1 MLLTTGWA
9 ASASASAS
17 DDKIAKES
25 SAISASSSNDNWLPR
40 GGGGDDHDDPLTK
53 TQLQPPKPTTIS
65 GGGAPTVTAD
75 YSSDFEMT
83 PSEVRVAAGT
93 SAYLSCRPR
102 SLRNKT
108 VRPLLL
114 FIFTLRQ
121 SNNNFVPVLMVYSYS
136 TSGGREGGRA
146 AKIQLRQKALSHS
159 IFKVLTF
166 KSCYHHPPP
175 HCCRKMEELGQ
186 LREEREEQAL

>member
-1 MLLTTGWA
+1 M
-9 ASASASAS
+9 
-17 DDKIAKES
+17 
-25 SAISASSSNDNWLPR
+25 SASSSNDNWLPR
-40 GGGGDDHDDPLTK
+40 GGGGGDDHDDPPTK

-108 VRPLLL
+108 VRPLLYSSSHWDNQIITLCL
-114 FIFTLRQ
+114 FLR
-121 SNNNFVPVLMVYSYS
+121 SIL
-136 TSGGREGGRA
+136 TIIRE
-146 AKIQLRQKALSHS
+146 
-159 IFKVLTF
+159 
-166 KSCYHHPPP
+166 
-175 HCCRKMEELGQ
+175 
-186 LREEREEQAL
+186 